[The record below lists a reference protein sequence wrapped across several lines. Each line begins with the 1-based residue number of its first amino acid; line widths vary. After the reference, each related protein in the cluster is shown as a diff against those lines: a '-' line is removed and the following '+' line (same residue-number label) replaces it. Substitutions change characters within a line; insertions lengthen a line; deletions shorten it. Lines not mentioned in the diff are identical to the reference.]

1 MYAYLRVMAILDT
14 YIQLTSSE
22 PKMTDQQIDQSIE
35 TNKLKLTNW
44 EKLTHYGLVGYFFL
58 VPTIALFLCF
68 VDLVN
73 GTTKRLNSEMFLLV
87 IVPFIFGLLF
97 YRLQRNRLKFKIVET
112 SLTRDE
118 LDEIIHQ
125 VSTELK
131 WTILTTNKRIIEAK
145 TFPSFFSGSWG
156 EQITILFDNKR
167 VLVNSICDLD
177 KQSSV
182 VSMGRNK
189 KNTNRLIDEIEK
201 ASR

>member
-1 MYAYLRVMAILDT
+1 V
-14 YIQLTSSE
+14 Q
-22 PKMTDQQIDQSIE
+22 
-35 TNKLKLTNW
+35 
-44 EKLTHYGLVGYFFL
+44 
-58 VPTIALFLCF
+58 LFLYCK
-68 VDLVN
+68 DLINETAKGFNV
-73 GTTKRLNSEMFLLV
+73 GMLLFI
-87 IVPFIFGLLF
+87 IVPAALGLFF

-112 SLTRDE
+112 NLTRDE
-118 LDEIIHQ
+118 LETIIRQ
-125 VSTELK
+125 IATERK
-131 WTILTTNKRIIEAK
+131 WTIFESNKRIIEAK

-189 KNTNRLIDEIEK
+189 KHTTKLIEEIEQ